1 MTTMENIMETEKH
14 LESNFL
20 SYKKT
25 DDLCDKK
32 RRLNCII
39 TTANALIR
47 EIDEFKNSPEGK
59 AQQKAKLQKTIEL
72 LQKKVDSM

>member
-14 LESNFL
+14 LESNFA

-32 RRLNCII
+32 RMLNCII
-39 TTANALIR
+39 NTSNALIR

-59 AQQKAKLQKTIEL
+59 AQQKARLQKTIEL